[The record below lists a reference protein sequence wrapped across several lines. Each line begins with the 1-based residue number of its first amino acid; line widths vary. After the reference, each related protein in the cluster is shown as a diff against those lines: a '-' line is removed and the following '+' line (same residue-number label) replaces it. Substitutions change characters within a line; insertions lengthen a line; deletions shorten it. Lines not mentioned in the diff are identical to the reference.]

1 MAKFVAF
8 SALPF
13 HHWCL
18 APAVAAARRAGHEVV
33 EVAHWPGHHHD
44 WWTGAED
51 TKARLSRAAVGAN
64 YVLAAD
70 YPFAPMRGLIPKRA
84 SIVSLRHSLASRG
97 NTYEPEQFEAD
108 SIPVFSE
115 YDEARLSAA
124 WRKHRPEQL
133 NRSVLPERWR
143 IGCSWAAP
151 VLSPDRAGA
160 RAALLDRVGLRHD
173 DPRPVVAVATTWNP
187 WTSLD
192 AVRELAA
199 DHDRIV
205 IWRPHWAAAWRRPG
219 ELDEVRSFGAFVD
232 DPLEHPATLLLGSDV
247 LVGDVSGIV
256 LLATLVRGATP
267 FPEGL
272 PTAPGALPVVMID
285 PDPSALLD
293 SGQLDATGPEWEF
306 RDRIGPRLPARRVPG
321 AVAATVSEVLARD
334 GSRTSRVY
342 VGEMMAGTYTTPT
355 SADRLIEALTR

>member
-8 SALPF
+8 AALPF
-13 HHWCL
+13 HGWCL
-18 APAVAAARRAGHEVV
+18 EQAVAAARHAGHEVV
-33 EVAHWPGHHHD
+33 EVAHWPGGHHD
-44 WWTGAED
+44 WWTGSED
-51 TKARLSRAAVGAN
+51 TKARLQRAAVGAD
-64 YVLAAD
+64 YLLAAD
-70 YPFAPMRGLIPKRA
+70 YPFAPLRPLLP
-84 SIVSLRHSLASRG
+84 SLTEIVSLRHSLASRG

-108 SIPVFSE
+108 VVPVFSE
-115 YDEARLSAA
+115 YDQHRLAA
-124 WRKHRPEQL
+124 AFRRAMGATMPASL
-133 NRSVLPERWR
+133 VSTT
-143 IGCSWAAP
+143 GCSWATP
-151 VLSPDRAGA
+151 VLSIDRPGA

-199 DHDRIV
+199 DPDRIV

-256 LLATLVRGATP
+256 LLATLVARHPDTQNVGTP
-267 FPEGL
+267 KG
-272 PTAPGALPVVMID
+272 GLPVVMID

-293 SGQLDATGPEWEF
+293 SGQLDPTGPEWEF
-306 RDRIGPRLPARRVPG
+306 RDEIGPRLSSRRGPMELAARVTALLDRGDPWQV
-321 AVAATVSEVLARD
+321 
-334 GSRTSRVY
+334 SRTLVADTM
-342 VGEMMAGTYTTPT
+342 VGTYTRAD